1 MLTFKESFS
10 TITEAKMKL
19 SSGEKVVKELDRLGK
34 KKDVK
39 AVITGKANKFILYVD
54 ETKLDTFKSVKE
66 AEKGLQEFLKVMG
79 VWITQNKHILICVLI
94 LLS

>member
-10 TITEAKMKL
+10 TIAEAKMKL

>member
-79 VWITQNKHILICVLI
+79 V
-94 LLS
+94 